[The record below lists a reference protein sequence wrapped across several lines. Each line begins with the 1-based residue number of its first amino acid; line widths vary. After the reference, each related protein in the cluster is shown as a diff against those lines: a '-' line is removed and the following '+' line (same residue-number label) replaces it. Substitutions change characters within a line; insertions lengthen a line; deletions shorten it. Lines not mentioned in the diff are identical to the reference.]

1 MNKLTFVALIL
12 GCTAAGLPAPA
23 VAAGDAPAGPA
34 DAAASAAAAGSQ
46 DPMQL
51 QHARTNWL
59 KSRSEHVYYPPQFD
73 LSGLPD
79 YQPGPPLNGTI
90 RQWGSNYLADSMLAK
105 YLEAGFRH
113 YQPGVKFEDN
123 LSSTFIGM
131 ASLYM
136 GRADIAAM
144 GRRATWDEL
153 QSFQRVLDSPPVEI
167 AMATGSLDVAG
178 WTFALVIMV
187 NRDNPIT
194 RLTLA
199 QLDGI
204 FGAERDGG
212 WKGNQWDA
220 TAARGA
226 DKNIRTWGQ
235 LGLTGA
241 WANQPIHVYG
251 YNLNYHFPRDF
262 AEKVMG
268 GGYKWNE
275 HLREFSNAA
284 KADGSTLISAGDLL
298 VKAVGE
304 DRYGITYTCIRY
316 RTPQVKTL
324 PIAAG
329 PNGPYV
335 PPTLV
340 TVQNRTYPLAREVY
354 YYTIREPGKP
364 IDPLV
369 KEYLRFV
376 LSRQGQEAVQR
387 DGKYLPMTAEMV
399 REQRRKLDGVGQTGG
414 RPGDS

>member
-1 MNKLTFVALIL
+1 MSKSMMAVTAMLAFSATGLTGAESS
-12 GCTAAGLPAPA
+12 
-23 VAAGDAPAGPA
+23 APAGEAPPT
-34 DAAASAAAAGSQ
+34 AAAAPGGSQ
-46 DPMQL
+46 DPLEL
-51 QHARTNWL
+51 QHARASWL
-59 KSRSEHVYYPPQFD
+59 KSRTERTYYAPQFD

-79 YQPGPPLNGTI
+79 YQPGKPLTGTI

-105 YLEAGFRH
+105 YLEGGFRH

-136 GRADIAAM
+136 GRADLAAM

-153 QSFQRVLDSPPVEI
+153 QAFQRVLDSPPVEI

-178 WTFALVIMV
+178 WTFALVVMV
-187 NRDNPIT
+187 NRDNPLAH
-194 RLTLA
+194 LTLA

-212 WKGNQWDA
+212 WKGNQWDPG
-220 TAARGA
+220 AARGPE
-226 DKNIRTWGQ
+226 KNLRTWGQ
-235 LGLTGA
+235 LGLTGE

-275 HLREFSNAA
+275 GMHEFSNGA
-284 KADGSTLISAGDLL
+284 KADGSNLISAGDLL
-298 VKAVGE
+298 VKAVGD

-324 PIAAG
+324 EIAGGPAG
-329 PNGPYV
+329 PFV
-335 PPTLV
+335 APTLV

-354 YYTIREPGKP
+354 YYTIRAPGKP

-369 KEYLRFV
+369 QEFLRFV

-399 REQRRKLDGVGQTGG
+399 KEQRRKLDGVGQSGG